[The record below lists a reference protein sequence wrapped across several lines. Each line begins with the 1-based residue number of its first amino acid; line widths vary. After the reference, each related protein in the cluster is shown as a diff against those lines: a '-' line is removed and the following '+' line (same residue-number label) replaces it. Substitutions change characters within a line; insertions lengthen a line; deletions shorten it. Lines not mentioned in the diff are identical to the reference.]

1 MIKIQSYAKS
11 KNSGGSGGAS
21 SGVGRGFANNT
32 VEKELDTHLLW
43 GQPFNGT
50 QDVDGTITTSGG
62 INAIGNILTS
72 GDMAANTG
80 TFNTVSSTN
89 INNTDTITTSTLS
102 ATNTATTTLNADDA
116 DIKTL
121 LSDNITTDYLTV
133 TKSAHFWQLIIDKIT
148 STNGALIL
156 SPAHTKVEEVVNEGN
171 KYTLFWKAEDKESG
185 KKISNDFSVGDQI
198 LCQTFNAAEGAEY
211 NKNNKYYW
219 AVVDGKGT
227 TEKTDTLSNEITS
240 FHYVSIT
247 KSVNTYDG
255 DSIPSAGDEI
265 VVLGNRQNTER
276 QNAIILSATNGDY
289 LDKGIKAPYIAQYKS
304 IKTFELEPYR
314 YNIIAANGNLFIG
327 NFKIVN
333 ADGSIENIKN
343 GEKGEKGDNATF
355 NRLVAEYANISVDE
369 IGNVILKAKIYV
381 VHTDGH
387 ITTTLDDIS
396 AFGFDV
402 STINGGNTYTVTSG
416 KNYFEIETILQSR
429 YYDIAESERVEYCR
443 IRLNENGVLTDTLLI
458 NNTVTH
464 SSLFEV
470 KNDAISAAVKESN
483 GYTDEKA
490 AEIKVTTDNISLK
503 LSMVNDLRNNV
514 VGSAFRSFDVPYRLI
529 NSKYPVTIQENG
541 VGGSK
546 FCRISAAGATA
557 TTWSGIYMDLKGM
570 KSKTKYVASIWV
582 RPVKDIDDNIYW
594 RLNFKIRPTA
604 TDSLI
609 FNQLFEK
616 TYGEWKLYTISF
628 TTPLVFSSMWLEI
641 CSKKNGAMDICRPM
655 VEEGS
660 EYNGYSLSQY
670 DVEID
675 GKLKETGIDISS
687 GQITLNATNTIVEG
701 NLVLYGTLRRKPTY
715 INKANVNKYVVYDG
729 DNSWYFSDAFW
740 QEGGCY
746 VVFENGCFDGKGSGS
761 IVGYLPSLGAE
772 TAGQT
777 ENNNMARSLVG
788 AAITVYNNSGIDIAF
803 SGRCFSSEKQGAG
816 YGKLPVS
823 FNSPPIANGRCGHF
837 MCCMGAVND
846 VETIAWMYSTMKTV
860 Q

>member
-1 MIKIQSYAKS
+1 MIKIESYAKA
-11 KNSGGSGGAS
+11 KRGSNGGAS
-21 SGVGRGFANNT
+21 SGVGRGFANNI
-32 VEKELDTHLLW
+32 VEKQLDTHLLW
-43 GQPFNGT
+43 GNEFNGT

-62 INAIGNILTS
+62 INAVDNITTQ
-72 GDMAANTG
+72 GDMAASTA
-80 TFNTVSSTN
+80 TFNTISSTN
-89 INNTDTITTSTLS
+89 INNTDIITTSTLS

-121 LSDNITTDYLTV
+121 LSGTITTDYLTV
-133 TKSAHFWQLIIDKIT
+133 TKSAHFWELIIDKIT
-148 STNGALIL
+148 SSNGAVIL
-156 SPAHTKVEEVVNEGN
+156 SPSHAKVEEVITEGN
-171 KYTLFWKAEDKESG
+171 KYTLFWKAEDKDTG

-198 LCQTFNAAEGAEY
+198 LCQTFNTATGTEY
-211 NKNNKYYW
+211 KKSNKYYW

-227 TEKTDTLSNEITS
+227 KTDILSNEITS

-255 DSIPSAGDEI
+255 DSVPSAGDEI
-265 VVLGNRQNTER
+265 VVLGNRQNAER

-289 LDKGIKAPYIAQYKS
+289 LDKGIKAPYIAQYKG

-327 NFKIVN
+327 NFKVVN

-355 NRLVAEYANISVDE
+355 NRLVAEYANLSVDE
-369 IGNVILKAKIYV
+369 IGDVILKAKIYV
-381 VHTDGH
+381 AHTDGH
-387 ITTTLDDIS
+387 VTTTLNDITP
-396 AFGFDV
+396 FGFDV
-402 STINGGNTYTVTSG
+402 STILGGNTYTVTSG
-416 KNYFEIETILQSR
+416 KNYFEIKQVLQSN
-429 YYDIAESERVEYCR
+429 YYDKAESERVEYCR

-470 KNDAISAAVKESN
+470 KNDAITAAVTQSN
-483 GYTDEKA
+483 GYTDTKT

-503 LSMVNDLRNNV
+503 LSTVNDLRNYI
-514 VGSAFRSFDVPYRLI
+514 VGSAFRSFDVPYTLL
-529 NSKYPVTIQENG
+529 NSKYPVAIKEDG

-546 FCRISAAGATA
+546 YCRISVEGAT
-557 TTWSGIYMDLKGM
+557 TTTSSGIMLNI
-570 KSKTKYVASIWV
+570 KSIKRNITHVASVWI
-582 RPVKDIDDNIYW
+582 RTVKDVDDEISWCCKCKKFSATNI
-594 RLNFKIRPTA
+594 L
-604 TDSLI
+604 
-609 FNQLFEK
+609 FNQTFTQE
-616 TYGEWKLYTISF
+616 YGEWKLYTISF
-628 TTPLVFSSMWLEI
+628 KTPLVFSSMWLEI
-641 CSKKNGAMDICRPM
+641 GCKKNGVVDICRPM
-655 VEEGS
+655 IEEGS

-670 DVEID
+670 DVNVE

-729 DNSWYFSDAFW
+729 DNSWYFSDTFW

-803 SGRCFSSEKQGAG
+803 SGRCFSSAKDGAG
-816 YGKLPVS
+816 YGKLPS
-823 FNSPPIANGRCGHF
+823 TFNSPPIANGRCGHF

-846 VETIAWMYSTMKTV
+846 TETIAWMYSTMKTV
-860 Q
+860 V

>member
-1 MIKIQSYAKS
+1 MIKIESYAKS
-11 KNSGGSGGAS
+11 KNNGGSGVN

-32 VEKELDTHLLW
+32 VEKELDMHLLW
-43 GQPFNGT
+43 GNEFNGT

-72 GDMAANTG
+72 GDMAASTG
-80 TFNTVSSTN
+80 TFNTISSTN
-89 INNTDTITTSTLS
+89 INNNDTITTSTLS
-102 ATNTATTTLNADDA
+102 ATNTATTTLNADNG

-133 TKSAHFWQLIIDKIT
+133 TKSAHFWELIIDKI
-148 STNGALIL
+148 SSSNGAVIL
-156 SPAHTKVEEVVNEGN
+156 SPAHAKLEDVTAENN
-171 KYTLFWKAEDKESG
+171 KYTLFGKADNKDTG
-185 KKISNDFSVGDQI
+185 KKISNDFAVGDQI
-198 LCQTFNAAEGAEY
+198 LCQTFNAATGTEY

-219 AVVDGKGT
+219 AVVESIGT
-227 TEKTDTLSNEITS
+227 EQKTDTLSQKITS

-255 DSIPSAGDEI
+255 DNIPTAGDEI
-265 VVLGNRQNTER
+265 VVLGNRQNAER

-289 LDKGIKAPYIAQYKS
+289 LDKGIKAPYIAQYKGV
-304 IKTFELEPYR
+304 KTFELEPYR
-314 YNIIAANGNLFIG
+314 YNVIAANGNVFIG
-327 NFKIVN
+327 NFKVVN
-333 ADGSIENIKN
+333 ADGSIESIKN
-343 GEKGEKGDNATF
+343 GEKGDNATF
-355 NRLVAEYANISVDE
+355 NRLVAEYATLEVDE
-369 IGNVILKAKIYV
+369 IGDVILKAKIYV
-381 VHTDGH
+381 AHTDGH
-387 ITTTLDDIS
+387 VTTTLDDIS

-402 STINGGNTYTVTSG
+402 STLHGGNTYTVTG
-416 KNYFEIETILQSR
+416 KNYFEIEQVLQSG

-443 IRLNENGVLTDTLLI
+443 IRLNENGVLTDSLLI
-458 NNTVTH
+458 NNTVTNAA
-464 SSLFEV
+464 LFEV
-470 KNDAISAAVKESN
+470 TNDAITAAVTQSN
-483 GYTDEKA
+483 GYTDTKA
-490 AEIKVTTDNISLK
+490 AELKVTTDNISLK
-503 LSMVNDLRNNV
+503 LSTVNDLRNHV
-514 VGSAFRSFDVPYRLI
+514 VGSAFKTFDVPYRLI
-529 NSKYPVTIQENG
+529 NSKYPVTIQKNG
-541 VGGSK
+541 VGGSL

-557 TTWSGIYMDLKGM
+557 TTWSGIYLDLKGM

-628 TTPLVFSSMWLEI
+628 TTPLVFSSIWLEI
-641 CSKKNGAMDICRPM
+641 CCKKNGVMDICRPM
-655 VEEGS
+655 VEDGT
-660 EYNGYSLSQY
+660 EYNGYTLSQY
-670 DVEID
+670 DVNVD

-687 GQITLNATNTIVEG
+687 GQITLSATNTVVQG
-701 NLVLYGTLRRKPTY
+701 NLALYGTLRRKPTY

-729 DNSWYFSDAFW
+729 DNSWYFSDTFW

-746 VVFENGCFDGKGSGS
+746 VVFENGCFEGKGSGA

-772 TAGQT
+772 TVGQT
-777 ENNNMARSLVG
+777 EKNDMARSLVG

-803 SGRCFSSEKQGAG
+803 SGRCYSSEKSGAG
-816 YGKLPVS
+816 YGKLPSS

-837 MCCMGAVND
+837 MCCQGSVND

>member
-1 MIKIQSYAKS
+1 MIKIESYAKA
-11 KNSGGSGGAS
+11 KRGSNGGAS
-21 SGVGRGFANNT
+21 SGVGRGFANNI
-32 VEKELDTHLLW
+32 VEKQLDTHLLW
-43 GQPFNGT
+43 GNEFNGT

-62 INAIGNILTS
+62 INAVDNITTQ
-72 GDMAANTG
+72 GDMAASTA
-80 TFNTVSSTN
+80 TFNTISSTN
-89 INNTDTITTSTLS
+89 INNTDIITTSTLS

-121 LSDNITTDYLTV
+121 LSGTITTDYLTV
-133 TKSAHFWQLIIDKIT
+133 TKSAHFWELIIDKIT
-148 STNGALIL
+148 SSNGAVIL
-156 SPAHTKVEEVVNEGN
+156 SPSHAKVEEVITEGN
-171 KYTLFWKAEDKESG
+171 KYTLFWKAEDKDTG

-198 LCQTFNAAEGAEY
+198 LCQTFNTATGTEY
-211 NKNNKYYW
+211 KKSNKYYW

-227 TEKTDTLSNEITS
+227 KTDILSNEITS

-255 DSIPSAGDEI
+255 DSVPSAGDEI
-265 VVLGNRQNTER
+265 VVLGNRQNAER

-289 LDKGIKAPYIAQYKS
+289 LDKGIKAPYIAQYKG

-327 NFKIVN
+327 NFKVVN

-355 NRLVAEYANISVDE
+355 NRLVAEYANLSVDE
-369 IGNVILKAKIYV
+369 IGDVILKAKIYV
-381 VHTDGH
+381 AHTDGH
-387 ITTTLDDIS
+387 VTTTLNDITP
-396 AFGFDV
+396 FGFDV
-402 STINGGNTYTVTSG
+402 STILGGNTYTVTSG
-416 KNYFEIETILQSR
+416 KNYFEIKQVLQSN
-429 YYDIAESERVEYCR
+429 YYDKAESERVEYCR

-470 KNDAISAAVKESN
+470 KNDAITAAVTQSN
-483 GYTDEKA
+483 GYTDTKT

-503 LSMVNDLRNNV
+503 LSTVNDLRNYI
-514 VGSAFRSFDVPYRLI
+514 VGSAFRSFDVPYTLL
-529 NSKYPVTIQENG
+529 NSKFPVAIKEDG

-546 FCRISAAGATA
+546 YCRISVEGAT
-557 TTWSGIYMDLKGM
+557 TTTSSGIMLNI
-570 KSKTKYVASIWV
+570 KSIKRNITHVASVWI
-582 RPVKDIDDNIYW
+582 RTVKDVDDEISWCCKCKKFSATNI
-594 RLNFKIRPTA
+594 L
-604 TDSLI
+604 
-609 FNQLFEK
+609 FNQTFTQE
-616 TYGEWKLYTISF
+616 YGEWKLYTISF
-628 TTPLVFSSMWLEI
+628 KTPLVFSSMWLEI
-641 CSKKNGAMDICRPM
+641 GCKKNGVVDICRPM
-655 VEEGS
+655 IEEGS

-670 DVEID
+670 DVNVE

-729 DNSWYFSDAFW
+729 DNSWYFSDTFW

-803 SGRCFSSEKQGAG
+803 SGRCFSSAKDGAG
-816 YGKLPVS
+816 YGKLPS
-823 FNSPPIANGRCGHF
+823 TFNSPPIANGRCGHF

-846 VETIAWMYSTMKTV
+846 TETIAWMYSTMKTV
-860 Q
+860 V

>member
-265 VVLGNRQNTER
+265 VVLGNRDNVER

-289 LDKGIKAPYIAQYKS
+289 LDRGLQAPYIAQYKG

-314 YNIIAANGNLFIG
+314 YNIIAANGNIFIG
-327 NFKIVN
+327 NFKVVN

-355 NRLVAEYANISVDE
+355 NRLVPEYATLEVDE
-369 IGNVILKAKIYV
+369 IGDVILKAKIYV
-381 VHTDGH
+381 AHTDGH
-387 ITTTLDDIS
+387 VTTTLDDIS

-402 STINGGNTYTVTSG
+402 STINGGNSYIVTSG
-416 KNYFEIETILQSR
+416 KNYFQIERVLQSG

-458 NNTVTH
+458 NN
-464 SSLFEV
+464 SSFGFRLQ
-470 KNDAISAAVKESN
+470 AV
-483 GYTDEKA
+483 
-490 AEIKVTTDNISLK
+490 
-503 LSMVNDLRNNV
+503 
-514 VGSAFRSFDVPYRLI
+514 
-529 NSKYPVTIQENG
+529 
-541 VGGSK
+541 
-546 FCRISAAGATA
+546 
-557 TTWSGIYMDLKGM
+557 
-570 KSKTKYVASIWV
+570 
-582 RPVKDIDDNIYW
+582 
-594 RLNFKIRPTA
+594 
-604 TDSLI
+604 
-609 FNQLFEK
+609 
-616 TYGEWKLYTISF
+616 
-628 TTPLVFSSMWLEI
+628 
-641 CSKKNGAMDICRPM
+641 
-655 VEEGS
+655 
-660 EYNGYSLSQY
+660 
-670 DVEID
+670 
-675 GKLKETGIDISS
+675 
-687 GQITLNATNTIVEG
+687 
-701 NLVLYGTLRRKPTY
+701 
-715 INKANVNKYVVYDG
+715 
-729 DNSWYFSDAFW
+729 
-740 QEGGCY
+740 
-746 VVFENGCFDGKGSGS
+746 
-761 IVGYLPSLGAE
+761 
-772 TAGQT
+772 
-777 ENNNMARSLVG
+777 
-788 AAITVYNNSGIDIAF
+788 
-803 SGRCFSSEKQGAG
+803 
-816 YGKLPVS
+816 
-823 FNSPPIANGRCGHF
+823 
-837 MCCMGAVND
+837 
-846 VETIAWMYSTMKTV
+846 
-860 Q
+860 

>member
-1 MIKIQSYAKS
+1 MIKIESYAKA
-11 KNSGGSGGAS
+11 KRGSNGGAS
-21 SGVGRGFANNT
+21 SGVGRGFANNI
-32 VEKELDTHLLW
+32 VEKQLDTHLLW
-43 GQPFNGT
+43 GNEFNGT

-62 INAIGNILTS
+62 INAVGNILTS
-72 GDMAANTG
+72 GDMAASTA
-80 TFNTVSSTN
+80 TFNTISSTN

-121 LSDNITTDYLTV
+121 LSGTITTDYLTV
-133 TKSAHFWQLIIDKIT
+133 TKSAHFWELIIDKIT
-148 STNGALIL
+148 SSNGAVIL
-156 SPAHTKVEEVVNEGN
+156 SPSHAKVEEVITEGN
-171 KYTLFWKAEDKESG
+171 KYTLFWKAEDKDTG
-185 KKISNDFSVGDQI
+185 KKISNDFSIGDQI
-198 LCQTFNAAEGAEY
+198 LCQTFNAATGTEY

-227 TEKTDTLSNEITS
+227 KTDILSNEITS

-255 DSIPSAGDEI
+255 DSVPSAGDEI

-276 QNAIILSATNGDY
+276 QNAIILSATNGNY
-289 LDKGIKAPYIAQYKS
+289 LDKGIKAPYIAQYKG

-327 NFKIVN
+327 NFKVVN

-355 NRLVAEYANISVDE
+355 NRLVAEYANLSVDE
-369 IGNVILKAKIYV
+369 IGDVILKAKIYV
-381 VHTDGH
+381 AHTDGH
-387 ITTTLDDIS
+387 VTTTLDDIS

-402 STINGGNTYTVTSG
+402 GTILGGNTYTVTG
-416 KNYFEIETILQSR
+416 KNYFEIEQVLQSR

-470 KNDAISAAVKESN
+470 KNDAITAAVTQSK

-490 AEIKVTTDNISLK
+490 AEIKLTTDNISLK
-503 LSMVNDLRNNV
+503 LSTVNDLRNNV
-514 VGSAFRSFDVPYRLI
+514 VGSAFRTFDVPYTLL
-529 NSKYPVTIQENG
+529 NSKYPVAIKEDG

-546 FCRISAAGATA
+546 YCRISVEGAT
-557 TTWSGIYMDLKGM
+557 TTTSSGIKLDIKGI
-570 KSKTKYVASIWV
+570 KRNITHVASVWI
-582 RPVKDIDDNIYW
+582 RTVKDVDDEISWCCKCKKFSATNI
-594 RLNFKIRPTA
+594 L
-604 TDSLI
+604 
-609 FNQLFEK
+609 FNQTFTQE
-616 TYGEWKLYTISF
+616 YGEWKLYTISF
-628 TTPLVFSSMWLEI
+628 KTPLVFSSMWLEI
-641 CSKKNGAMDICRPM
+641 GCKKNGVVDICRPM
-655 VEEGS
+655 IEEGS

-670 DVEID
+670 DVNVE

-701 NLVLYGTLRRKPTY
+701 NLALYGTLRRKPTY
-715 INKANVNKYVVYDG
+715 INKANVNKYVIYDG

-746 VVFENGCFDGKGSGS
+746 VVFENGCFEGKGTDS
-761 IVGYLPSLGAE
+761 IVGYLPTLGAE

-803 SGRCFSSEKQGAG
+803 SGRCYSSEKSGAG

-837 MCCMGAVND
+837 MCCLGAVND
-846 VETIAWMYSTMKTV
+846 TETIAWMYSTMKTV

>member
-1 MIKIQSYAKS
+1 MIKIQSYAKAKS
-11 KNSGGSGGAS
+11 SGSGAQN
-21 SGVGRGFANNT
+21 SGVGRGFANHNT
-32 VEKELDTHLLW
+32 VEKELDMHLLW
-43 GQPFNGT
+43 GNEFNGT

-62 INAIGNILTS
+62 INAVDNITTQ
-72 GDMAANTG
+72 GDMAASTA
-80 TFNTVSSTN
+80 TFNTISSTN

-102 ATNTATTTLNADDA
+102 AQNTATNKLNADDG

-121 LSDNITTDYLTV
+121 ISDNITTDYLTV
-133 TKSAHFWQLIIDKIT
+133 TKSAHFWELIIDKIS
-148 STNGALIL
+148 STNGAIIL
-156 SPAHTKVEEVVNEGN
+156 SPAHTKVEEVVTEGN
-171 KYTLFWKAEDKESG
+171 KYTLYWKAEDKDTG

-198 LCQTFNAAEGAEY
+198 LCQTFNTATGTEY
-211 NKNNKYYW
+211 NKSNKYYW

-227 TEKTDTLSNEITS
+227 TEKTDTLSNEIAS
-240 FHYVSIT
+240 FHHITIT
-247 KSVNTYDG
+247 KSVNKYDG
-255 DSIPSAGDEI
+255 DSIPTAGDEI
-265 VVLGNRQNTER
+265 VVLGNRQNAER

-289 LDKGIKAPYIAQYKS
+289 LDKGIKAPYIAQYKG

-327 NFKIVN
+327 NFKVVN

-355 NRLVAEYANISVDE
+355 NRLVPEFATLEVDE
-369 IGNVILKAKIYV
+369 IGDVILKAKV
-381 VHTDGH
+381 FVAHTDGH
-387 ITTTLDDIS
+387 ITTTLNDIS

-416 KNYFEIETILQSR
+416 KNYFEIEQVLQSR

-443 IRLNENGVLTDTLLI
+443 IRLNENGVLTDSLLI
-458 NNTVTH
+458 NNTVTN
-464 SSLFEV
+464 SALFEV
-470 KNDAISAAVKESN
+470 KNDAITAAVTQSN

-503 LSMVNDLRNNV
+503 LSTVNDLRNHI

-660 EYNGYSLSQY
+660 EYNGYTLSQY
-670 DVEID
+670 DVQVD
-675 GKLKETGIDISS
+675 GKLKETGIDISN
-687 GQITLNATNTIVEG
+687 GQITLNATNTIVTG
-701 NLVLYGTLRRKPTY
+701 NLALYGTLRRKPTY
-715 INKANVNKYVVYDG
+715 INKENVDKYVVYDG
-729 DNSWYFSDAFW
+729 DNSWYFSDTFW

-746 VVFENGCFDGKGSGS
+746 VFFENGCFGGKGTGS
-761 IVGYLPSLGAE
+761 IVGYLPTLGAE
-772 TAGQT
+772 TAGPT
-777 ENNNMARSLVG
+777 EKNNMARSLVG

-803 SGRCFSSEKQGAG
+803 SGLCYSAEKSGAG

-846 VETIAWMYSTMKTV
+846 TETIAWMYSTMKTV

>member
-11 KNSGGSGGAS
+11 KSSGGSGVN
-21 SGVGRGFANNT
+21 SGVGRGFANNI
-32 VEKELDTHLLW
+32 VEKQLDTHLLW
-43 GQPFNGT
+43 GNEFNGT

-62 INAIGNILTS
+62 INAVDNITTQ
-72 GDMAANTG
+72 GDMAASTA
-80 TFNTVSSTN
+80 TFNTISSTN
-89 INNTDTITTSTLS
+89 INNTDIITTSTLS

-121 LSDNITTDYLTV
+121 LSGTITTDYLTV
-133 TKSAHFWQLIIDKIT
+133 TKSAHFWELIIDKIT
-148 STNGALIL
+148 SSNGAVIL
-156 SPAHTKVEEVVNEGN
+156 SPSHAKVEEVITEGN
-171 KYTLFWKAEDKESG
+171 KYTLFWKAEDKDTG

-198 LCQTFNAAEGAEY
+198 LCQTFNTATGTEY
-211 NKNNKYYW
+211 KKSNKYYW

-227 TEKTDTLSNEITS
+227 KTDILSNEITS

-255 DSIPSAGDEI
+255 DSVPSAGDEI
-265 VVLGNRQNTER
+265 VVLGNRQNAER

-289 LDKGIKAPYIAQYKS
+289 LDKGIKAPYIAQYKG

-327 NFKIVN
+327 NFKVVN

-355 NRLVAEYANISVDE
+355 NRLVAEYANLSVDE
-369 IGNVILKAKIYV
+369 IGDVILKAKIYV
-381 VHTDGH
+381 AHTDGH
-387 ITTTLDDIS
+387 VTTTLNDITP
-396 AFGFDV
+396 FGFDV
-402 STINGGNTYTVTSG
+402 STILGGNTYTVTSG
-416 KNYFEIETILQSR
+416 KNYFEIKQVLQSN
-429 YYDIAESERVEYCR
+429 YYDKAESERVEYCR

-470 KNDAISAAVKESN
+470 KNDAITAAVTQSN
-483 GYTDEKA
+483 GYTDTKT

-503 LSMVNDLRNNV
+503 LSTVNDLRNYI
-514 VGSAFRSFDVPYRLI
+514 VGSAFRSFDVPYTLL
-529 NSKYPVTIQENG
+529 NSKYPVAIKEDG

-546 FCRISAAGATA
+546 YCRISVEGAT
-557 TTWSGIYMDLKGM
+557 TTTSSGIMLNI
-570 KSKTKYVASIWV
+570 KSIKRNITHVASVWI
-582 RPVKDIDDNIYW
+582 RTVKDVDDKISWCCKCKKFSATNI
-594 RLNFKIRPTA
+594 L
-604 TDSLI
+604 
-609 FNQLFEK
+609 FNQTFTQE
-616 TYGEWKLYTISF
+616 YGEWKLYTISF
-628 TTPLVFSSMWLEI
+628 KTPLVFSSMWLEI
-641 CSKKNGAMDICRPM
+641 GCKKNGVVDICRPM
-655 VEEGS
+655 IEEGS

-670 DVEID
+670 DVNVE
-675 GKLKETGIDISS
+675 GKLKETGIDISN
-687 GQITLNATNTIVEG
+687 GQITLNATNTVVEG
-701 NLVLYGTLRRKPTY
+701 NLALYGTLRRKPTY
-715 INKANVNKYVVYDG
+715 INKTNVNKYVVYDG

-746 VVFENGCFDGKGSGS
+746 VFFENGCFDGKGSGS